1 MALTAIFFA
10 ALVGFIA
17 RAGKKRGLAAWAIG
31 CLVVPSFILFTEF
44 VLPYQG
50 GGASM
55 WPIAMV
61 FGGIYGAIAS
71 AVGVFLASMLL
82 RGASRNA

>member
-1 MALTAIFFA
+1 VAILSVVAAFALAFA
-10 ALVGFIA
+10 LAWRFGHPF
-17 RAGKKRGLAAWAIG
+17 RAWLASCA
-31 CLVVPSFILFTEF
+31 VVPVFVLLAEF

-61 FGGIYGAIAS
+61 FGSVYGAIA
-71 AVGVFLASMLL
+71 GGI
-82 RGASRNA
+82 GAGLGWGLGPNGERET